1 MRKSYFFWHKTEQRA
16 CLSYPWRVV
25 NFRGHRQSSHS
36 TFPLTSAKQLLTS
49 SIIRN
54 PSGGLKVIGHFEKCK
69 IDSRAVPFQ
78 NKTTENL
85 KKCHQIVQIDV
96 RYGGG
101 NSVSNT
107 GNYSQSSREASSL
120 PITDMQCISMEG
132 SIPSRTFLRRKTLTG
147 KSCWASEP
155 VAVAASFSGLVILF
169 LWLTPRDGT
178 KARVHHYKQDWQ

>member
-1 MRKSYFFWHKTEQRA
+1 MRKSYFFWHKKEQRA

-54 PSGGLKVIGHFEKCK
+54 PSGGLKVIRHFKKCK

-96 RYGGG
+96 WYGGKLSEQYRELFSELERSFQPAYYRYAVYFHG
-101 NSVSNT
+101 GFNPIKNISKEKNT
-107 GNYSQSSREASSL
+107 DWQILLSLQTCCSSRFIFR
-120 PITDMQCISMEG
+120 PGNPFPVTDPEG
-132 SIPSRTFLRRKTLTG
+132 
-147 KSCWASEP
+147 WN
-155 VAVAASFSGLVILF
+155 
-169 LWLTPRDGT
+169 
-178 KARVHHYKQDWQ
+178 